1 MPGQPF
7 FQNKSVERINKEIRC
22 ITNKEKRKWE
32 NEWENETLIFFSF
45 IQYI

>member
-7 FQNKSVERINKEIRC
+7 FQNKPVERVNQEIRC
-22 ITNKEKRKWE
+22 ITNKEKRKCE
-32 NEWENETLIFFSF
+32 NEWENETLTFFSF